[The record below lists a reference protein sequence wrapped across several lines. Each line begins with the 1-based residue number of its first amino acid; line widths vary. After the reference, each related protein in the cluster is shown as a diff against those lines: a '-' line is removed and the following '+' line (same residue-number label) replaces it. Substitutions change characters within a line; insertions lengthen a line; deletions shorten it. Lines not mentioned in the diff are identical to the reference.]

1 MLCLPALHGVL
12 VLRAVDPGSTELIR
26 AAVDY
31 DGIDDL
37 DQDKFNLTLQR
48 VAHDT
53 GLILDQ
59 EIYRKVSCSAR
70 SIDNIKDAL
79 RSSTLVQAQE
89 PIPNHRPMVTEAE
102 YIESAQSGT
111 DGTNLSDY
119 DLVGSASRATGLFAL
134 NQIDHFDLLYLPPP
148 EISRVLGPAA
158 VLAAEI
164 YCRKRGAMLI
174 LDPPDQWKNPR
185 DAVKGVRDAGYAN
198 SDVISYFHVCMI
210 ATMMDL
216 HRPLWAVPLQD
227 FYANSIG
234 HVVLGRISTNAVF
247 R

>member
-1 MLCLPALHGVL
+1 
-12 VLRAVDPGSTELIR
+12 
-26 AAVDY
+26 
-31 DGIDDL
+31 
-37 DQDKFNLTLQR
+37 
-48 VAHDT
+48 
-53 GLILDQ
+53 
-59 EIYRKVSCSAR
+59 
-70 SIDNIKDAL
+70 
-79 RSSTLVQAQE
+79 
-89 PIPNHRPMVTEAE
+89 
-102 YIESAQSGT
+102 
-111 DGTNLSDY
+111 LSDY
-119 DLVGSASRATGLFAL
+119 DLVGSVSRATGLFAL

-148 EISRVLGPAA
+148 EISRVPGPAA

-198 SDVISYFHVCMI
+198 SDVISYFHVFMI

>member
-79 RSSTLVQAQE
+79 RSSTLVQA
-89 PIPNHRPMVTEAE
+89 
-102 YIESAQSGT
+102 
-111 DGTNLSDY
+111 
-119 DLVGSASRATGLFAL
+119 
-134 NQIDHFDLLYLPPP
+134 
-148 EISRVLGPAA
+148 
-158 VLAAEI
+158 
-164 YCRKRGAMLI
+164 
-174 LDPPDQWKNPR
+174 
-185 DAVKGVRDAGYAN
+185 
-198 SDVISYFHVCMI
+198 
-210 ATMMDL
+210 
-216 HRPLWAVPLQD
+216 
-227 FYANSIG
+227 
-234 HVVLGRISTNAVF
+234 
-247 R
+247 